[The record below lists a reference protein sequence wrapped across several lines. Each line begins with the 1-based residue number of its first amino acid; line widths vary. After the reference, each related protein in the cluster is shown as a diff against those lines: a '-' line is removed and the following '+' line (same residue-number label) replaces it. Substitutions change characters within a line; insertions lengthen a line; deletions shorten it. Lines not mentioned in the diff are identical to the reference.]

1 MNEIVEKVTDMLA
14 DKIIERMSGKFGQL
28 QDKVDEQEGKRV
40 LYTVKQVCEMLHISK
55 SKLYRHQKMGYISP
69 SEYVGRTPLY
79 DQQVIDDYLNNFRY
93 YEYTFNK
100 SCDRAIGAGNRL
112 RSGRILISI
121 TTIKRQKYGK

>member
-28 QDKVDEQEGKRV
+28 QEKVDEQEERRV
-40 LYTVKQVCEMLHISK
+40 LYTAKQVCEMLHISK

-79 DQQVIDDYLNNFRY
+79 DQQVIEEYLNKFRL
-93 YEYTFNK
+93 YEYTYNK

-112 RSGRILISI
+112 RSG
-121 TTIKRQKYGK
+121 K

>member
-55 SKLYRHQKMGYISP
+55 SK
-69 SEYVGRTPLY
+69 
-79 DQQVIDDYLNNFRY
+79 
-93 YEYTFNK
+93 
-100 SCDRAIGAGNRL
+100 
-112 RSGRILISI
+112 
-121 TTIKRQKYGK
+121 

>member
-1 MNEIVEKVTDMLA
+1 MNEIVEKVADMLA

-40 LYTVKQVCEMLHISK
+40 LYTTKQVCEMLHISK

-79 DQQVIDDYLNNFRY
+79 DQQVIDYYLNKFRY

-112 RSGRILISI
+112 RSG
-121 TTIKRQKYGK
+121 K

>member
-28 QDKVDEQEGKRV
+28 QEKVDEQEERRV
-40 LYTVKQVCEMLHISK
+40 LYTAKQVCEMLHISK

-79 DQQVIDDYLNNFRY
+79 DQQVINDYLNKFRY
-93 YEYTFNK
+93 YE
-100 SCDRAIGAGNRL
+100 
-112 RSGRILISI
+112 
-121 TTIKRQKYGK
+121 